1 MRTKLAVGAAVLASV
16 LMACTS
22 TPTARTTPV
31 PTLPVT
37 SQTST
42 STTTSTTSTTTTT
55 LAVFQPVEPSRDQLT
70 TFALLAATRL
80 EVTTKY
86 SLSAFADDF
95 GTWAAM
101 LRNGGFA
108 ACAALFA
115 GASPADVMREALQ
128 ATPARNV
135 SVDDYDD
142 ELLLATLLVTG
153 GVETYC
159 PELDPGFSDPD
170 GGPLMLTNAWLE
182 VIGQDPIEESELIR
196 DGTWVVGTDVQ
207 PGTYRNSGT
216 NRGCYWERL
225 AGFSGESSDRI
236 ANGFSD
242 DPQVV
247 TIDPADVGFLSRGCG
262 SWYLVEP

>member
-1 MRTKLAVGAAVLASV
+1 MRSRPVFRAAVLASV

-22 TPTARTTPV
+22 TPVESTPFPTVSAVPSTATGPATA
-31 PTLPVT
+31 T
-37 SQTST
+37 TST
-42 STTTSTTSTTTTT
+42 S
-55 LAVFQPVEPSRDQLT
+55 LAVFQPVQPSEDQLST
-70 TFALLAATRL
+70 YALLAATRL

-86 SLSAFADDF
+86 SLNAFEDDF
-95 GTWAAM
+95 GTWAAVM
-101 LRNGGFA
+101 RDGGIA

-115 GASPADVMREALQ
+115 GLSPADVVREALQ

-142 ELLLATLLVTG
+142 ELILATLLVTA

-170 GGPLMLTNAWLE
+170 KGPLMLTNAWLE
-182 VIGQDPIEESELIR
+182 VTGEDPIEESELIR

-207 PGTYRNSGT
+207 PGTYRYRGT

-236 ANGFSD
+236 AHGFSD
-242 DPQVV
+242 DPQEV
-247 TIDPADVGFLSRGCG
+247 TIDPTDVGFLSRGCG
-262 SWYLVEP
+262 FWHLVKS